1 MAHGIFGYM
10 KTSAPALVPFLRSD
24 AQARLLAALMLRP
37 EREATLTELAI
48 EMGVNTSSA
57 YREVERMV
65 GSGVLADRTLG
76 RTRLVR
82 ADLSY
87 RYFEPLAQILA
98 GSYGP
103 VEAVRS
109 ALDGVDGVQDALI
122 FGSYAARFLGHA
134 GPSPQDIDVLVVGS
148 PPGRQVRRA
157 ASVAEE
163 SIGLPVQITVLTPE
177 EWASAESGLVREVK
191 TRPTIP
197 VDLGEPRGTHTPA

>member
-1 MAHGIFGYM
+1 M

-37 EREATLTELAI
+37 EREATLTELAL

-103 VEAVRS
+103 VEAIRS
-109 ALDGVDGVQDALI
+109 ALDGIEGVQDAMI

-134 GPSPQDIDVLVVGS
+134 GPSPVTS
-148 PPGRQVRRA
+148 T
-157 ASVAEE
+157 SW
-163 SIGLPVQITVLTPE
+163 S
-177 EWASAESGLVREVK
+177 SGLRQAA
-191 TRPTIP
+191 RSAAQPP
-197 VDLGEPRGTHTPA
+197 SPRSRSGCRSRSPC